1 MYLTANLKT
10 SNYVNVFWLWSCNAS
25 TVVTYLTASYAY
37 TTAIIAVAAVGVA
50 LAQPY
55 KKPIYNII
63 DACLLIIAALLYV
76 TLVPLL
82 LLQPARKEGDLSLI
96 NAVLVAFL
104 VLYIP
109 AVSISW
115 LVSLKSIF
123 RWYKKLQ
130 LKRHFGEV
138 ILRQI
143 GGKSRLR
150 STTPSV
156 LRWKL

>member
-1 MYLTANLKT
+1 MYLAANLKT

-63 DACLLIIAALLYV
+63 DACLLIIVALLYV
-76 TLVPLL
+76 TSVPLL
-82 LLQPARKEGDLSLI
+82 LLQPARKEGDLTLI
-96 NAVLVAFL
+96 NTVLVAFL

-115 LVSLKSIF
+115 LVSLKCIF

-130 LKRHFGEV
+130 LKLRD
-138 ILRQI
+138 ILE
-143 GGKSRLR
+143 KSFSDRLVER
-150 STTPSV
+150 ADYEALPPVS
-156 LRWKL
+156 